1 MPTRRGRVLLFAAP
15 VLYLLGRLTTVG
27 ELYALALAALV
38 FPLLS
43 MAFVRWSRHRIG
55 FTRTFGPKRIFAGNT
70 VRIEIAARNLG
81 RLPAPPLILEDAASH
96 VIGGPIRFSMPSLGP
111 EGRDAIAVERRIAQR
126 GRHRLGPLR
135 AHLVDPFGL
144 AQVGSVVAP
153 EAAFVVYPKIEPL
166 GEIAPPEERGGGG
179 RSLVQHLS
187 VAGDDFYAVR
197 GWQEGDDLRK
207 IHWRSSARRGELMI
221 RQEEIRPFPRATL
234 LIDNRGSVHRDSGP
248 TSSLEWSIGGA
259 ASIVWELAKQGYALR
274 LATADGGPGTA
285 RWGREA
291 TDPLLTTLAVASRSH
306 QTSLL
311 GVVRRTAARPGAGGA
326 LVAIMPPPSPDL
338 VARFARLARVYSW
351 AGLVLL
357 DVASFASSS
366 GRERAAFDQ
375 RLAEVE
381 RTLSRAGWHIAI
393 AGASD
398 SFRTI
403 WQGLLDASASRASS
417 RSLHS

>member
-15 VLYLLGRLTTVG
+15 VLYILGRLTTVG
-27 ELYALALAALV
+27 ELHALALAAIV

-43 MAFVRWSRHRIG
+43 IAFVRWSRHRIG
-55 FTRTFGPKRIFAGNT
+55 FTRAFGPKRIFAGNT
-70 VRIEIAARNLG
+70 VRIEFTARNLG
-81 RLPAPPLILEDAASH
+81 KLPTPPLILEDAASH
-96 VIGGPIRFSMPSLGP
+96 AIGGPIRFSMPSLSQD
-111 EGRDAIAVERRIAQR
+111 GRDAIAVERRIAHR

-144 AQVGSVVAP
+144 ARVGSVVAP

-187 VAGDDFYAVR
+187 ASGDDFYAVR

-221 RQEEIRPFPRATL
+221 RQDEIRPFPRATIL
-234 LIDNRGSVHRDSGP
+234 VDNRAQMHRDTGP
-248 TSSLEWSIGGA
+248 TSSLEWSISGA

-274 LATADGGPGTA
+274 LATADGGPGSA

-291 TDPLLTTLAVASRSH
+291 TDPLLTTLAVSGRSPNP
-306 QTSLL
+306 SLSAML
-311 GVVRRTAARPGAGGA
+311 RKAAARPGAGGA
-326 LVAIMPPPSPDL
+326 LIAIMPPPSPDL
-338 VARFARLARVYSW
+338 VPRFASLARAYSW
-351 AGLVLL
+351 SGVILL

-381 RTLSRAGWHIAI
+381 RALSRAGWRIAI

-398 SFRTI
+398 SFRTL
-403 WQGLLDASASRASS
+403 WQGLLDVSSSRASS
-417 RSLHS
+417 RSLPS

>member
-1 MPTRRGRVLLFAAP
+1 MPTRRGRVLLAAAP
-15 VLYLLGRLTTVG
+15 IIYFLARLTTVG
-27 ELYALALAALV
+27 ELHALALGALI
-38 FPLLS
+38 FPFLA

-55 FTRTFGPKRIFAGNT
+55 FTRTFGPRRVFAGNA

-81 RLPAPPLILEDAASH
+81 KMPAPPLILEDAASPA
-96 VIGGPIRFSMPSLGP
+96 IGGPIRFSMPSLGP
-111 EGRDAIAVERRIAQR
+111 EGRDAVAVERKIAQR

-135 AHLVDPFGL
+135 ARLVDPFGL
-144 AQVGSVVAP
+144 AEVGSNVAP
-153 EAAFVVYPKIEPL
+153 AAAFVVYPKIESL

-197 GWQEGDDLRK
+197 GWQDGDDLRK
-207 IHWRSSARRGELMI
+207 IHWRSTARRGELMI
-221 RQEEIRPFPRATL
+221 RQEEIRPFPRAT
-234 LIDNRGSVHRDSGP
+234 IIVDNRAIVHRDAGP
-248 TSSLEWSIGGA
+248 ASSLEWSISGA
-259 ASIVWELAKQGYALR
+259 ASVVWELAKQGYALR
-274 LATADGGPGTA
+274 LATADGGPGVA

-291 TDPLLTTLAVASRSH
+291 TDPLLTTLAIAPRS
-306 QTSLL
+306 QQKSLS

-326 LVAIMPPPSPDL
+326 LIAIMPPPSPDL
-338 VARFARLARVYSW
+338 VPGLARLARSYSW
-351 AGLVLL
+351 CGIVLL
-357 DVASFASSS
+357 DAASFASSS

-381 RTLSRAGWHIAI
+381 RALSRAGWRIAI

-398 SFRTI
+398 TFRTV
-403 WQGLLDASASRASS
+403 WQGLLDVSTSRPSS

>member
-1 MPTRRGRVLLFAAP
+1 MFAAP
-15 VLYLLGRLTTVG
+15 VLYILGRLTTVG
-27 ELYALALAALV
+27 ELHALALASLV
-38 FPLLS
+38 FPLLA
-43 MAFVRWSRHRIG
+43 MVFVRWSRHRIG
-55 FTRTFGPKRIFAGNT
+55 FMRVFGPKRIFAGNT
-70 VRIEIAARNLG
+70 VRIEITARNLG
-81 RLPAPPLILEDAASH
+81 RLPTPPLILEDAASH
-96 VIGGPIRFSMPSLGP
+96 AVGGPIRFSMPSLGP
-111 EGRDAIAVERRIAQR
+111 EGRDAIAVERRIAHR

-153 EAAFVVYPKIEPL
+153 EAAFVVYPRVESL

-187 VAGDDFYAVR
+187 ASGDDFYAVR
-197 GWQEGDDLRK
+197 AWQDGDDLRK

-221 RQEEIRPFPRATL
+221 RQEEIRPFPRATI
-234 LIDNRGSVHRDSGP
+234 LIDNRSSMHRDTGP
-248 TSSLEWSIGGA
+248 LSSLEWSVSGA
-259 ASIVWELAKQGYALR
+259 ASIVWELASQGYALR
-274 LATADGGPGTA
+274 LATVDGGPGAA

-291 TDPLLTTLAVASRSH
+291 TDPLLTTLAVVKRSPNASLSA
-306 QTSLL
+306 
-311 GVVRRTAARPGAGGA
+311 VVRRTAARPGAGGA
-326 LVAIMPPPSPDL
+326 LVAIMPPPPPDM
-338 VARFARLARVYSW
+338 VPRFASLARTYSW
-351 AGLVLL
+351 AGLILL

-381 RTLSRAGWHIAI
+381 RALSRAGWRITI

-403 WQGLLDASASRASS
+403 WQGLLDTSTSRASS